1 MRQKPIPLPPETTAF
16 KQGSSMSE
24 QLRKEKDEVE
34 RSAIA
39 RRATKKELQA
49 PIIRVKKEP
58 GKYEAFSIKLPN
70 DLAQM
75 VRDAAKVRKLTNAG
89 LIRVAL
95 QIYLEY
101 PIGNQ

>member
-1 MRQKPIPLPPETTAF
+1 MRHKPIPIPPETTAF

-24 QLRKEKDEVE
+24 QLRKEKAEVE
-34 RSAIA
+34 RTAIA

-49 PIIRVKKEP
+49 PIIHGKREP

-75 VRDAAKVRKLTNAG
+75 VRDAAKVRNLTNSG

-95 QIYLEY
+95 QIYLNY
-101 PIGNQ
+101 PIGNK